1 MDFKEYQ
8 KLAHRTA
15 KFPKIIGEDYIYP
28 ILGLV
33 GEAGEISNKVKK
45 IFRDDKGTLTDSR
58 KEEIKNEL
66 GDILWYVA
74 EVSTCLGLELDDVAE
89 ANIKKLASRLE
100 RGAISG
106 DGDKR

>member
-1 MDFKEYQ
+1 MDFEEYQ

-15 KFPKIIGEDYIYP
+15 KFPKIIEDYIYP
-28 ILGLV
+28 VLGLV
-33 GEAGEISNKVKK
+33 GEAGEISNKIKK
-45 IFRDDKGTLTDSR
+45 IFRDDKGILTDSR

-100 RGAISG
+100 KNTITG
-106 DGDKR
+106 DGDNR